1 MFSRSTW
8 RAVTRIALIRENYEA
23 IRALNTSF
31 YLLLALYRARRFRE
45 VDQLQKLYFHMIESF
60 AQYGRGQAKDTLDQ
74 LLAVPWFASRKRLVY
89 ELITI
94 YGRVIE
100 RLPAVNRGNSLS
112 AEEQRQLNLHI
123 KSFIEKFKELND
135 FGPQDEARIQIL
147 LKDPA
152 LMREMV
158 TGLFESLN
166 GTDVN

>member
-1 MFSRSTW
+1 
-8 RAVTRIALIRENYEA
+8 
-23 IRALNTSF
+23 
-31 YLLLALYRARRFRE
+31 
-45 VDQLQKLYFHMIESF
+45 MIESF

-94 YGRVIE
+94 YGRVIDK
-100 RLPAVNRGNSLS
+100 LPAVNRGNSLS